1 MGRIPNGKTQ
11 TIYDIQLHIFQ
22 NDATWQT
29 HFVFI
34 IFLTYYLLFAQ
45 EFG

>member
-1 MGRIPNGKTQ
+1 MGKRKLFM
-11 TIYDIQLHIFQ
+11 IYNFTYFIFQ